1 MLKVAL
7 FLLGAASGATGV
19 ASWLLSDSETF
30 HGTLSPMRPES
41 MRERWQALDAR
52 IHEAITEGRQA
63 GAETEARL
71 RQEFDVYRR
80 GQRPATS

>member
-1 MLKVAL
+1 
-7 FLLGAASGATGV
+7 
-19 ASWLLSDSETF
+19 
-30 HGTLSPMRPES
+30 MRPES